1 MVNMWEDLD
10 TKTLKAMREEECYGS
25 LPVVESIISGV
36 PMIAWPLYAEHK
48 MNAALLAEELSVA
61 WFFFFKIK
69 LIYLYLKKEPQ
80 KFLTSYD

>member
-48 MNAALLAEELSVA
+48 MNAALLAEELRVA
-61 WFFFFKIK
+61 WFFFFLNQINLFILIK
-69 LIYLYLKKEPQ
+69 R
-80 KFLTSYD
+80 TVCSYKLA